1 MNSYYTEQSQIDS
14 MREELDKVIATP
26 PKPNVA
32 KIFGK
37 IAFYLLV
44 AFLVFVLV
52 DITIDK
58 NSGRVPTLFGL
69 SIYEIESNSM
79 EPTFDV
85 GSILVTQVFQTDTK
99 LAVGDIVTF
108 TMTDGRIVTHRIVEV
123 LNAGTATE
131 SYRTKGD
138 NSINSIDPDIL
149 TRDRILAVYLFKL
162 PMT

>member
-69 SIYEIESNSM
+69 SIYEIES
-79 EPTFDV
+79 
-85 GSILVTQVFQTDTK
+85 
-99 LAVGDIVTF
+99 
-108 TMTDGRIVTHRIVEV
+108 
-123 LNAGTATE
+123 
-131 SYRTKGD
+131 
-138 NSINSIDPDIL
+138 
-149 TRDRILAVYLFKL
+149 
-162 PMT
+162 